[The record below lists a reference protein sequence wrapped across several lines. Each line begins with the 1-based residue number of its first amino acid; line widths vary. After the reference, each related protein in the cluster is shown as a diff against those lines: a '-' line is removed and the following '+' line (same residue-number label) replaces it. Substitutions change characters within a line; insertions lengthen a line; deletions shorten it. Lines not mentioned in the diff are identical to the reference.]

1 MWNRYW
7 LPSPSIPISGTNS
20 TCVKYNR
27 CISGRWK
34 YQTCSQQHSH
44 QPCTWV
50 ADSWLWPIWGLRRN
64 YWPWIFH
71 KIINF
76 LLWVVC
82 FLRRSLSL
90 RMAKL
95 NRHCS
100 LLYRQNVIQALIFVQ
115 WDTNGT
121 ANWHNVQIKQE
132 SPAQSRV
139 GFVMLTRSLHFSH
152 CRHWITNT
160 CHLLFSISICHH
172 SIIGRLSVV
181 PKNSSV
187 ISISLV
193 QFQRLK
199 TYCTPLILQLACA
212 MKLLKYSATGRTKA
226 SMQGNSNQII
236 L

>member
-1 MWNRYW
+1 MKWILAGFNSFVHVWNRYW
-7 LPSPSIPISGTNS
+7 LPSPSIPISRTNS

-71 KIINF
+71 KIIDF

-100 LLYRQNVIQALIFVQ
+100 LLYRQNVIQALVFVQ
-115 WDTNGT
+115 TKIDERMVSGQATLEIPMT
-121 ANWHNVQIKQE
+121 RRTDNVQIKQE
-132 SPAQSRV
+132 LPAQSRV
-139 GFVMLTRSLHFSH
+139 GFVMLITRSLHFSH

-172 SIIGRLSVV
+172 SIFGRLSVV
-181 PKNSSV
+181 PKNSS
-187 ISISLV
+187 
-193 QFQRLK
+193 
-199 TYCTPLILQLACA
+199 
-212 MKLLKYSATGRTKA
+212 GW
-226 SMQGNSNQII
+226 
-236 L
+236 